1 MPRQPLA
8 PVGSANHSIDASR
21 GPEAVYAEVYPA
33 LLRLAMFLVGDRP
46 SAEDLC
52 QDTFVA
58 CLSRLQAVDN
68 PTAYLRAAVIN
79 GSRQKSRR
87 NERQVAQL
95 QRLAARPSPDQLNAF
110 DDIIANDSLFR
121 LLDTLSTVQRTVV
134 VLTYHLDMPPD
145 AISELTGFPLGTVKS
160 HLSRA
165 LKTLRKES
173 DQWR

>member
-8 PVGSANHSIDASR
+8 PVASANHTTDESR
-21 GPEAVYAEVYPA
+21 GPEVIYAEVYPA
-33 LLRLAMFLVGDRP
+33 LLRLAMFLVGDQS

-52 QDTFVA
+52 QDTFVS
-58 CLSRLQAVDN
+58 CLSLQAVEN

-87 NERQVAQL
+87 DERQVAQL
-95 QRLAARPSPDQLNAF
+95 QRLAARRSLDQLVAF
-110 DDIIANDSLFR
+110 DDIIANDSLFH
-121 LLDTLSTVQRTVV
+121 LLKALSTVPRTVV

-145 AISELTGFPLGTVKS
+145 AISELTGFPVGTVKS